1 MICKLKIKLAII
13 LYLNKHIIF
22 ILNIIQIEIKL
33 NCNIMIC
40 IAKYFIFS
48 EMVMMN
54 TLTGH
59 LYGNIDFKIY

>member
-1 MICKLKIKLAII
+1 MICKPKIKLAII
-13 LYLNKHIIF
+13 LYLNKHILF

-40 IAKYFIFS
+40 IQKYFIFS

-59 LYGNIDFKIY
+59 LYGNIGFKIY